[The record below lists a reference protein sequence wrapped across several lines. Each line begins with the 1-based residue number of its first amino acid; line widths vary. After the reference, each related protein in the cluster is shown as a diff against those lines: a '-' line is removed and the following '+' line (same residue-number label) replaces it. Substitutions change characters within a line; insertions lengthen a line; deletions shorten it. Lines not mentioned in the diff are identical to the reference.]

1 MRFLVSRYN
10 KIIVELF
17 IILRVEAYIYRV
29 ETYVRAILIIPLFL
43 EFHCIHA
50 MSWADITIFFEHTAR
65 V

>member
-50 MSWADITIFFEHTAR
+50 MS
-65 V
+65 